1 MIPHDRR
8 MCCFS
13 GNNSVQEVKN
23 TRIFARLGK
32 QGNQVLIYSMS
43 VDARQDVA
51 MVLPIPIK
59 SGSVEDA
66 VKFFDFSGYPNLF
79 DHLSACYPAMTYAE
93 PFGSG
98 IPTRSRAKLQVVQV
112 GAYDASFVPGI
123 ADFSLLDERFRL
135 PANVWD
141 KLPGYK
147 DFGFAVFKLRAG
159 VQNVHPMAFYFPTAR
174 PGHVFFPTLHIHDG
188 EVHEVEE
195 FDHTLY
201 LQGEG
206 LLMSD
211 AWAVSSGIAVQKVKC
226 ALTHGMVRPEMHIHR
241 RIIRGHHDNGD
252 IVIKPRAA

>member
-1 MIPHDRR
+1 MIRLRLLPKRLSTTAVVILHDRR

-13 GNNSVQEVKN
+13 GKNSVQEVKN

-32 QGNQVLIYSMS
+32 QGNQALIYSMS

-59 SGSVEDA
+59 SGS
-66 VKFFDFSGYPNLF
+66 N
-79 DHLSACYPAMTYAE
+79 
-93 PFGSG
+93 
-98 IPTRSRAKLQVVQV
+98 TRSRSKLQVVQV

-123 ADFSLLDERFRL
+123 ADLNRLDERFRL
-135 PANVWD
+135 PADVWD

-159 VQNVHPMAFYFPTAR
+159 VQNVHPMAFSFPTAR
-174 PGHVFFPTLHIHDG
+174 PGHVFFPTLHIHGG

-206 LLMSD
+206 LQMSD
-211 AWAVSSGIAVQKVKC
+211 AWTVSSGIAVQKVKC